1 MTHQGMD
8 DLMVKGEEESFSA
21 LKSRL
26 VDEYGSAREPEIN
39 RTITAQRRHFDDA
52 GVRSFLPVL
61 VERQVRD
68 RLGEP
73 QGR

>member
-1 MTHQGMD
+1 MTEHLGMNE
-8 DLMVKGEEESFSA
+8 LMVKGEEESFSA

-26 VDEYGSAREPEIN
+26 VDEYGKARESEIAS
-39 RTITAQRRHFDDA
+39 TISAQRQHFDDA

-73 QGR
+73 

>member
-1 MTHQGMD
+1 MD

-26 VDEYGSAREPEIN
+26 VDEYGSSREPEIN
-39 RTITAQRRHFDDA
+39 RTITAQRQHFDDA

-73 QGR
+73 RGR